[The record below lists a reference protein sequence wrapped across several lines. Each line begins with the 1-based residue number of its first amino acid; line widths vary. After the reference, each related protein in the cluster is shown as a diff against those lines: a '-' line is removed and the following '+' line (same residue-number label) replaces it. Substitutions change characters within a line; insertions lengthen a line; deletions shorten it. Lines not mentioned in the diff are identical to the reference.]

1 MTDVKVMPELARAL
15 RDGGHYSPV
24 MPELNIYY
32 MDYYPASVIKSSMIK
47 QVTEIAKNAR
57 RIK

>member
-15 RDGGHYSPV
+15 HDGGHYSPV

-32 MDYYPASVIKSSMIK
+32 MVYYPASVIMSSLIK
-47 QVTEIAKNAR
+47 
-57 RIK
+57 